1 MENYFTVCVDTNLAG
16 LYLYTCTECFLELPQ
31 INCRVGCNCII
42 QKVFLPKIEQADGE
56 TEAIYD
62 VYIRRTLFE

>member
-1 MENYFTVCVDTNLAG
+1 MLCS
-16 LYLYTCTECFLELPQ
+16 TECFLELPQ